1 MTIKRRLSKKET
13 SSQSIFFIVF
23 LSILFVAI
31 IGFLIISNLRV
42 SKKRESFISQ
52 IESLKKEIQALEEKK
67 EKLQAGIQE
76 SQSESFLEKEAR
88 ERLNL
93 KKPGEEVAAVLP
105 PEEKKE
111 VNPRELKEKNLWQK
125 ILDAI
130 GF

>member
-52 IESLKKEIQALEEKK
+52 IEALKKEIQALEEKK